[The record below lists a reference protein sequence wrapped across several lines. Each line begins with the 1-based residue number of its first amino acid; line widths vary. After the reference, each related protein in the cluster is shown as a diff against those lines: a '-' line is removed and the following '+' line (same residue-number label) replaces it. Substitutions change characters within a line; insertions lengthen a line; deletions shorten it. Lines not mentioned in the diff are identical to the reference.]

1 MTYINKVIHF
11 WKVQETLPPSYKIG
25 ISIDDYNE
33 GTFLLLNTE
42 QEQYHNEHPD
52 ATPLECWHMQPT
64 PEPEPTPE
72 ELLWRARDA
81 KRQEI
86 YDKDIHHYY
95 IDEQDA
101 YVSNTLQVKD
111 KCVSRPDFG

>member
-33 GTFLLLNTE
+33 VLLLLNTE

-52 ATPLECWHMQPT
+52 ANP
-64 PEPEPTPE
+64 
-72 ELLWRARDA
+72 R
-81 KRQEI
+81 
-86 YDKDIHHYY
+86 
-95 IDEQDA
+95 
-101 YVSNTLQVKD
+101 
-111 KCVSRPDFG
+111 